1 MGHNLDKTT
10 VNRILHLHQ
19 VQGLT
24 PQIIGQRFGFNTA
37 RIYNII
43 KRKAAGPQSRKLQA
57 ASPKLDKGSQMM

>member
-43 KRKAAGPQSRKLQA
+43 KRKAASSKPQAIKKTQL
-57 ASPKLDKGSQMM
+57 KDKIKT

>member
-1 MGHNLDKTT
+1 MSHMLDQDTIK
-10 VNRILHLHQ
+10 RILHLHQ

-43 KRKAAGPQSRKLQA
+43 KRKAAGPHSRKLQA
-57 ASPKLDKGSQMM
+57 PSHKKNTIKR